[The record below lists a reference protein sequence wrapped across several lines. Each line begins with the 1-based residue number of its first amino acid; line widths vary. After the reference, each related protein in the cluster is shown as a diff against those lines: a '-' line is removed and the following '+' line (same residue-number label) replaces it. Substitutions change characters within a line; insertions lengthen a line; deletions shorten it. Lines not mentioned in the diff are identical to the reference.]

1 MEDFDLENPLTSSKS
16 QEQDQTDMISELF
29 ASESDHMPA
38 ESHFQS
44 LKSQHSL
51 VSLRRDATSS
61 IVKARFS
68 CNIDPFVAYLAMN
81 YLNRFVSRRGML
93 SAKPWILKLLSVS
106 CFSLAAKMMKTS
118 LSLTDFQMEEGIIFD
133 SQTIQRMELLIL
145 GALNWRMRSITPF
158 AFLHFFLCVFER
170 NDPPLKQSLKA
181 RATDLIFKAQNEI
194 KILKYKPS
202 IVTASA
208 LLSASHELSPMQFP
222 CFLKAISSCPYI
234 NKEELLDCCNLM
246 QDVVMDGYGSIV
258 FDRASSSDKAVS
270 ALDCDFLTSESEN
283 TNNMSS
289 RSDIIRSEAEIKRPK
304 LSDFCCNETFHQLS
318 QQMQRC

>member
-93 SAKPWILKLLSVS
+93 VI
-106 CFSLAAKMMKTS
+106 
-118 LSLTDFQMEEGIIFD
+118 
-133 SQTIQRMELLIL
+133 SQ
-145 GALNWRMRSITPF
+145 
-158 AFLHFFLCVFER
+158 
-170 NDPPLKQSLKA
+170 
-181 RATDLIFKAQNEI
+181 
-194 KILKYKPS
+194 KILKRLDFY
-202 IVTASA
+202 
-208 LLSASHELSPMQFP
+208 
-222 CFLKAISSCPYI
+222 YI
-234 NKEELLDCCNLM
+234 
-246 QDVVMDGYGSIV
+246 
-258 FDRASSSDKAVS
+258 FDRLGFSIS
-270 ALDCDFLTSESEN
+270 FLFN
-283 TNNMSS
+283 
-289 RSDIIRSEAEIKRPK
+289 
-304 LSDFCCNETFHQLS
+304 
-318 QQMQRC
+318 QRML